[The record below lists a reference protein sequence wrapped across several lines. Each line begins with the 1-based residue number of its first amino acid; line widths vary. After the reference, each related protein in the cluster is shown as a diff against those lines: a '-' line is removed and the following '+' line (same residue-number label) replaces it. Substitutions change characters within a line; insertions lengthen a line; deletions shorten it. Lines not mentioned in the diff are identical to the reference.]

1 LICLHNYDDVG
12 NMVFYT
18 KINFAGDQ
26 STEKYEEAR
35 GWNVLIHYTTAENN
49 PGNNNGIRYSD
60 VIIFGWVYW

>member
-1 LICLHNYDDVG
+1 
-12 NMVFYT
+12 MVFYT